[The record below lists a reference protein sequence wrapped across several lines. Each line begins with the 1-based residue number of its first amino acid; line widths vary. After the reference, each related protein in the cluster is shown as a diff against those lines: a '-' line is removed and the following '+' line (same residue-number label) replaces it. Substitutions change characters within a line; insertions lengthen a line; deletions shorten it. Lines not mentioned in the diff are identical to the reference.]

1 MPMDPRAITRAI
13 TLTSSSLSIV
23 GSLLI
28 ILTFVI
34 WKDIRRSTV
43 RIILLFLAI
52 ADFGGATGYLMAGI
66 NDVIDAHNS
75 AHGSNKVFCVVQSF
89 ISIYFPVASFFWT
102 MCLAI
107 YFMMALVFHK
117 PKWGRWLILTFNIL
131 AWGVPG
137 ITCSVA
143 AGLNYLGEGNTTSA
157 AWCFINRSAFHHYT
171 LYILTEALVA
181 KMWEILSYIVVLFC
195 YVVIFLVNRC
205 KFQQVHVCA
214 CIIMYFLIY

>member
-1 MPMDPRAITRAI
+1 MATANKKTTAII
-13 TLTSSSLSIV
+13 ILTSSSVSII

-34 WKDIRRSTV
+34 WKDIRRSTARV
-43 RIILLFLAI
+43 ILLFLAI

-66 NDVIDAHNS
+66 KDVTGNGSHNQT
-75 AHGSNKVFCVVQSF
+75 FCVVQSF

-107 YFMMALVFHK
+107 YFVIALVFHK
-117 PKWGRWLILTFNIL
+117 PKLGCWLLVTFNIL

-143 AGLNYLGEGNTTSA
+143 AGMKLLGEGNTTSA
-157 AWCFINRSAFHHYT
+157 YWCFIEEADHNYT

-181 KMWEILSYIVVLFC
+181 KMWEILSYIVVLSC
-195 YVVIFLVNRC
+195 YVVIFVVNRC
-205 KFQQVHVCA
+205 KFQQVHVHCM
-214 CIIMYFLIY
+214 CIRICIY